1 MVFDGLIHADRR
13 AVHKAATEV
22 TEVVSANAA
31 RMNTADATAHV
42 ISDQASVGVAAT
54 KLTTYVLSNEAAA
67 QVTAAQLATD
77 VIPAKAT
84 HKEAL
89 AAAKARGVKLGGF
102 RAGAKATAQMRRHSI
117 EVRSAAAEE
126 RARDLAPIIA
136 ELRAQGAQSLRDIAA
151 ALTDRG
157 IPTARGGTEWTA
169 AAVARVLQR
178 NNA

>member
-84 HKEAL
+84 HVNAAEATYV
-89 AAAKARGVKLGGF
+89 ATTKATT
-102 RAGAKATAQMRRHSI
+102 AKATAATRKRRVDT
-117 EVRSAAAEE
+117 EAAAQDCE
-126 RARDLAPIIA
+126 R
-136 ELRAQGAQSLRDIAA
+136 
-151 ALTDRG
+151 
-157 IPTARGGTEWTA
+157 
-169 AAVARVLQR
+169 
-178 NNA
+178 